1 MSNIVFTTAVLA
13 LLGQVP
19 PPPTPYPPD
28 ESDLLRGAEQHPMIN
43 LLLDVSGSMSSSS
56 LPTPCTHYATNYGG
70 AQVFNTLNK
79 NQMMEAALTG
89 CRTANDGVL
98 DRWSSRASFAVRFF
112 GDNSGDNTTLEA
124 TFGASHGDL
133 EDAVRRA
140 DALGNTPMSAG
151 LVAAARDFN
160 DILTSGAAGGSRVRS
175 LQCRRN
181 FVLLLSDGEPNGG
194 DGFGDSACNG
204 TTVNVP
210 SNEPWRAARYMMNSG
225 DMLCSVDDV
234 QTIGT
239 YTLGFGRPGDFN
251 PAALTDIATEGQG
264 RYFYASNVDSLNRAF
279 EQIILSI
286 AERAAVY
293 GGGGTVQRQGLFS
306 GSTNYLASY
315 RTVDG
320 GAWVGNLK
328 RVCVTPPILPR
339 RGDAGETRYD
349 TTSRDCM
356 LIAIDGARPQDPQ
369 TLVPNPRPL
378 DQYRNS
384 RALESDVG
392 GAGQI
397 LRDRIQNGVWNFA
410 PSRPRDIFTYFPEE
424 AGTGYVR
431 LDLPSLRSGIIE
443 DSNLWIPS
451 GDTWKIVNRLN
462 GFSYDNFAGTGVPT
476 GFARWPMGD
485 SVHSSPVLVR
495 YAADCNA
502 ARQCFV
508 VMPTNN
514 GVVHIIDA
522 FSGEEASALVPGE
535 LWRPSDLTHHRL
547 ADLERQPTFET
558 TRRHYIDGPT
568 QLFHRDAD
576 GDGVIEAGDIAYLI
590 FGLGRGGR
598 AYYSMDVS
606 RGSRLNPGFVPPV
619 YPISGIA
626 GTAFEEL
633 RDTWSNPWLGRVDFA
648 GTPRNVAIFATG
660 HIAEHDRPME
670 LVPRRVAGPSDVR
683 TQSQDCHA
691 VAAQN
696 GLPPVESCELT
707 VPALFNPGLDIPVG
721 PFTMPDAI
729 AYRVHF
735 RRLSLAADDR
745 VYVTDGVERW
755 ASVVGDGGATSG
767 EEPLSAPLDGGWSAW
782 VYGPEFYLRL
792 VSGYNR
798 PIDFEIDRVEYI
810 TSTRRPDVEHYPS
823 VFAVALDGPD
833 GWNTTAGAQ
842 FNGARNM
849 DSVMLRI
856 TRDCSAVPPA
866 DRARCIDAS
875 TNGSTVDAVHMTCPI
890 STEVSVVS
898 FSNELRLYWG
908 DECGQIFV
916 ATNPTRNRDRAEWTV
931 RRLAHLSWG
940 VNATAPSMANQNVAL
955 GLSRDV
961 RKIFR
966 RLDIVA
972 STCPG
977 QRVYAVYFGTGDV
990 QRPLARAAN
999 SGPQE
1004 ERYLRNAS
1012 LAPNGRDIMGVIYD
1026 YGSTRHV
1033 TQQTTNFFNAT
1044 SVNTVPQIGSQVGW
1058 YVELAASEKMLRDP
1072 LVFQNV
1078 AYFKTF
1084 QPGNAATECEAG
1096 SGTDRTYAMNS
1107 CNAEAI
1113 VDANNNR
1120 SLTFDE
1126 RVTSSGSEDIGP
1138 DPFVLTPPGAP
1149 PIVVASGPMGGG
1161 GGGRGV
1167 FQRAMSV
1174 RPRIYNWR
1182 LPR

>member
-1 MSNIVFTTAVLA
+1 MSNVVITTAVLA

-19 PPPTPYPPD
+19 PLPTPYPPD

-56 LPTPCTHYATNYGG
+56 LPTACAHYASNYVPGG
-70 AQVFNTLNK
+70 PPAFNTLNK

-98 DRWSSRASFAVRFF
+98 DRWSSRATFAVRFF
-112 GDNSGDNTTLEA
+112 GDNSGDGTTLVEP
-124 TFGASHGDL
+124 FGASHAEL
-133 EDAVRRA
+133 ETAVRSA
-140 DALGNTPMSAG
+140 AALGNTPMSAA

-160 DILTSGAAGGSRVRS
+160 NILTSANPAPGSRYTS

-194 DGFGDSACNG
+194 DGFGNSACNG
-204 TTVNVP
+204 ATAAVP
-210 SNEPWRAARYMMNSG
+210 SNEPWRAASYMVNNG
-225 DMLCSVDDV
+225 DMLCSVNDV

-239 YTLGFGRPGDFN
+239 YTLGFGRPGDFG
-251 PAALTDIATEGQG
+251 PAALGQIADEGQG

-293 GGGGTVQRQGLFS
+293 GGGGTVQRDGLFS
-306 GSTNYLASY
+306 GTTNYLASY

-328 RVCVTPPILPR
+328 RVCVTPPIVG
-339 RGDAGETRYD
+339 RGTRGEVRYD
-349 TTSRDCM
+349 TLNRDCM
-356 LIAIDGARPQDPQ
+356 MIAVDAGPGEPQ
-369 TLVPNPRPL
+369 TLVPNPQPR
-378 DQYRNS
+378 DEYSGS
-384 RALESDVG
+384 RVVESDVG
-392 GAGQI
+392 GAGAI
-397 LRDRIQNGVWNFA
+397 LRSRINNGLWNVA
-410 PSRPRDIFTYFPEE
+410 PSNPRMMFTYFPE
-424 AGTGYVR
+424 ASPADYTR
-431 LDLPSLRSGIIE
+431 LDLPRLRSGAIT
-443 DSNLWIPS
+443 DANLWIPS

-462 GFSYDNFAGTGVPT
+462 GFSYDNFPDNGVPR

-495 YAADCNA
+495 YGRDCNA
-502 ARQCFV
+502 RSQCFV

-514 GVVHIIDA
+514 GVVHVLDA
-522 FSGEEASALVPGE
+522 FTGEEASALVPGE

-558 TRRHYIDGPT
+558 ARRHYIDGPT
-568 QLFHRDAD
+568 QLFHRDVD
-576 GDGVIEAGDIAYLI
+576 GDGVIEAGDSAYLI

-598 AYYSMDVS
+598 VYYSMDVS
-606 RGSRLNPGFVPPV
+606 PTSRLTHGSIPPV
-619 YPISGIA
+619 YPISGLP
-626 GTAFEEL
+626 GTAFAEL

-648 GTPRNVAIFATG
+648 GGARNVAVFASG
-660 HIAEHDRPME
+660 HVPEHDRP
-670 LVPRRVAGPSDVR
+670 LLDVPRRVPGNTTTRVR
-683 TQSQDCHA
+683 SANCHA
-691 VAAQN
+691 VAAAN
-696 GLPPVESCELT
+696 GLPPNDSCELT
-707 VPALFNPGLDIPVG
+707 VGALFNPGLDIPVG
-721 PFTMPDAI
+721 PFAMPDAI

-735 RRLSLAADDR
+735 RRLNLTLDDR

-755 ASVVGDGGATSG
+755 ASVVGGGGTGSTV
-767 EEPLSAPLDGGWSAW
+767 EPLSPDLDSGWSAW

-792 VSGYNR
+792 VSGWSR
-798 PIDFEIDRVEYI
+798 PIDFEIDRVEYM
-810 TSTRRPDVEHYPS
+810 TASRGPDVEHDPS

-833 GWNTTAGAQ
+833 GWNSPGHA
-842 FNGARNM
+842 FNGARDM
-849 DSVMLRI
+849 GSVMLRI
-856 TRDCSAVPPA
+856 TRDCSAVPTA
-866 DRARCIDAS
+866 DRARCIDRS
-875 TNGSTVDAVHMTCPI
+875 TSASTVDAAHMTCPI

-916 ATNPTRNRDRAEWTV
+916 ASNPSRERPRAEWNV
-931 RRLAHLSWG
+931 RRLAHMSWG
-940 VNATAPSMANQNVAL
+940 RDANAPSMANQNTPL

-977 QRVYAVYFGTGDV
+977 RRTYAVYFGTGDV
-990 QRPLARAAN
+990 QRPLARATNAV
-999 SGPQE
+999 PEAEQ
-1004 ERYLRNAS
+1004 YLRNAD
-1012 LAPNGRDIMGVIYD
+1012 LAPGGRDIMGVIYD
-1026 YGSTRHV
+1026 YGTTRHV
-1033 TQQTTNFFNAT
+1033 TQQTPGFFDAT
-1044 SVNTVPQIGSQVGW
+1044 SVNTAPVSSSQAGW
-1058 YVELAASEKMLRDP
+1058 YVRLANSEKMLRDP

-1078 AYFKTF
+1078 VYFKTF

-1096 SGTDRTYAMNS
+1096 SGTDRVYAMNS
-1107 CNAEAI
+1107 CDAEAI
-1113 VDANNNR
+1113 LDRDGNSILTAN
-1120 SLTFDE
+1120 E
-1126 RVTSSGSEDIGP
+1126 RITASGSEDIGP
-1138 DPFVLTPPGAP
+1138 DPYVLTPPGAP

-1161 GGGRGV
+1161 AGNQGV
-1167 FQRAMSV
+1167 FQRATNA